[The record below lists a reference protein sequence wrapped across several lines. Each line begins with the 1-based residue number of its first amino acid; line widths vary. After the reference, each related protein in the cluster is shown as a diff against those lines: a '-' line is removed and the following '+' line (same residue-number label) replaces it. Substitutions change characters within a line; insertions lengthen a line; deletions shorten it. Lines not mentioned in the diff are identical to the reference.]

1 MRVEL
6 RPIVP
11 RNILPSVTE
20 KSVPNSELRLGIFQV
35 KRPDSKVFFQF
46 RHPDC
51 LKVRRTRDV
60 LLMVDMLSPKQVS
73 RAIGVSEST
82 LKRWCDRGLIKT
94 IKTEGG
100 HRKLPVSDVL
110 RFVKE
115 RNHDINIIS
124 LEGFGLQTHSPQSS
138 NGLDRTVVGLDR
150 LGPDRAVQAVS
161 DALIKGDGD
170 RAWQYVFELYN
181 SKHTI
186 SAICDKVL
194 CPAFTEIS
202 RHWEGHSA
210 DIYQERRS
218 CEVAQRVLF
227 ELRHILPPIN
237 PYWTAIGGTL
247 TGDTC
252 SLPTT
257 MTELVLRDAG
267 WNANSLGTAIPF
279 DSMVRAILDT
289 RPKLFWLA
297 ASVKISDVDQF
308 ASDFKKLSDAAESVG
323 AALVI
328 GGRSFNEEIRTK
340 LTYCCHCESMQQL
353 HSFAKAIRRIGTPT
367 TPDELAS

>member
-1 MRVEL
+1 
-6 RPIVP
+6 
-11 RNILPSVTE
+11 
-20 KSVPNSELRLGIFQV
+20 
-35 KRPDSKVFFQF
+35 
-46 RHPDC
+46 
-51 LKVRRTRDV
+51 
-60 LLMVDMLSPKQVS
+60 MVDMLTPRQVS

-124 LEGFGLQTHSPQSS
+124 LEGFGVPSPSLQSS
-138 NGLDRTVVGLDR
+138 NVVDRTVT
-150 LGPDRAVQAVS
+150 GPDRAVQMVS

-170 RAWQYVFELYN
+170 RAWQLVFDIYKAEH
-181 SKHTI
+181 SI
-186 SAICDKVL
+186 SSICDKLL
-194 CPAFTEIS
+194 CPAFAEIG
-202 RHWEGHSA
+202 RLWEDHSA

-218 CEVAQRVLF
+218 CEVAQRILF
-227 ELRHILPPIN
+227 ELRHLLPPTD
-237 PYWTAIGGTL
+237 PHWTAIGGTL
-247 TGDTC
+247 TGDTY

-297 ASVKISDVDQF
+297 ASVKINDVDQF
-308 ASDFKKLSDAAESVG
+308 ACDFKKLSDAAESVG

-328 GGRSFNEEIRTK
+328 GGRAFNDEIRTR
-340 LTYCCHCESMQQL
+340 LTYCCHCDSMQQL

-367 TPDELAS
+367 TPNELAS

>member
-1 MRVEL
+1 MIE
-6 RPIVP
+6 
-11 RNILPSVTE
+11 
-20 KSVPNSELRLGIFQV
+20 
-35 KRPDSKVFFQF
+35 
-46 RHPDC
+46 
-51 LKVRRTRDV
+51 
-60 LLMVDMLSPKQVS
+60 MLSPRQVC

-115 RNHDINIIS
+115 RNHNITS
-124 LEGFGLQTHSPQSS
+124 LEGLGLPPQPQSP
-138 NGLDRTVVGLDR
+138 VGFDL
-150 LGPDRAVQAVS
+150 AVKRVS

-170 RAWQYVFELYN
+170 QAWQLCFDLYN
-181 SKHTI
+181 AKHSITA
-186 SAICDKVL
+186 SCDKVL
-194 CPAFTEIS
+194 SPALAEIG
-202 RHWEGHSA
+202 RHWESHSA

-218 CEVAQRVLF
+218 CEVAQRILF
-227 ELRHILPPIN
+227 ELRHFLPPAD
-237 PYWTAIGGTL
+237 PHWTAIGGTL
-247 TGDTC
+247 TGDNY

-267 WNANSLGTAIPF
+267 WNANSLGTSIPF

-297 ASVKISDVDQF
+297 ASVTIDDVDQF
-308 ASDFKKLSDAAESVG
+308 AIDFKKLSDAAETVG

-328 GGRSFNEEIRTK
+328 GGRALNEAIRTK
-340 LTYCCHCESMQQL
+340 LTYCCHCDSMQQL

-367 TPDELAS
+367 TPDEIAL

>member
-1 MRVEL
+1 
-6 RPIVP
+6 
-11 RNILPSVTE
+11 
-20 KSVPNSELRLGIFQV
+20 
-35 KRPDSKVFFQF
+35 
-46 RHPDC
+46 
-51 LKVRRTRDV
+51 
-60 LLMVDMLSPKQVS
+60 MVDMLSPKQVS

-110 RFVKE
+110 RFVRE
-115 RNHDINIIS
+115 RNHDIS
-124 LEGFGLQTHSPQSS
+124 FEGFGLPTLSQSAPAKTANEHPVAANPGAVRPGS
-138 NGLDRTVVGLDR
+138 VPPETVVDQT
-150 LGPDRAVQAVS
+150 AVGMNQSVKMVTE
-161 DALIKGDGD
+161 ALLKGDGD
-170 RAWQYVFELYN
+170 QAWQLVCDLHN
-181 SKHTI
+181 AKLSI

-194 CPAFTEIS
+194 SPAFAQLG
-202 RHWEGHSA
+202 RYWEDHSA

-218 CEVAQRVLF
+218 CEVAQRILF
-227 ELRHILPPIN
+227 ELRHMVPPID

-247 TGDTC
+247 TGDNY
-252 SLPTT
+252 SLPTK

-289 RPKLFWLA
+289 RPKLFWLT
-297 ASVKISDVDQF
+297 ASLKIEDLDQF

-328 GGRSFNEEIRTK
+328 GGQAFNEEIRSK
-340 LTYCCHCESMQQL
+340 LTYCCHCDSMQQL
-353 HSFAKAIRRIGTPT
+353 HSFAKAIRRIWTPT
-367 TPDELAS
+367 TPGEFAS

>member
-1 MRVEL
+1 
-6 RPIVP
+6 
-11 RNILPSVTE
+11 
-20 KSVPNSELRLGIFQV
+20 
-35 KRPDSKVFFQF
+35 
-46 RHPDC
+46 
-51 LKVRRTRDV
+51 
-60 LLMVDMLSPKQVS
+60 MVDMLSPKQVS

-124 LEGFGLQTHSPQSS
+124 LENFGLATPSSQTTI
-138 NGLDRTVVGLDR
+138 GLDRVVH
-150 LGPDRAVQAVS
+150 GPDQAVQMVS

-170 RAWQYVFELYN
+170 RAWQLVFDLYN
-181 SKHTI
+181 ADHSI
-186 SAICDKVL
+186 SSICDKVL
-194 CPAFTEIS
+194 CPAFNEIG
-202 RHWEGHSA
+202 RHWEDHSA

-227 ELRHILPPIN
+227 ELRHMLPPID
-237 PYWTAIGGTL
+237 PHWTAIGGTL

-297 ASVKISDVDQF
+297 ASVKINNVDQF
-308 ASDFKKLSDAAESVG
+308 ARDFKKLSDAAESVG

-328 GGRSFNEEIRTK
+328 GGRAFNEEIRTK
-340 LTYCCHCESMQQL
+340 LTYCCHCDSMQQL
-353 HSFAKAIRRIGTPT
+353 HSFARAIRRIGTPT